1 MWPQARVYGGD
12 VGARMLHDMPA
23 HAAAFREAQEGAEVS
38 PSKMVLI
45 GDIQTTQLGELPVR
59 A

>member
-1 MWPQARVYGGD
+1 
-12 VGARMLHDMPA
+12 MLHDMPA